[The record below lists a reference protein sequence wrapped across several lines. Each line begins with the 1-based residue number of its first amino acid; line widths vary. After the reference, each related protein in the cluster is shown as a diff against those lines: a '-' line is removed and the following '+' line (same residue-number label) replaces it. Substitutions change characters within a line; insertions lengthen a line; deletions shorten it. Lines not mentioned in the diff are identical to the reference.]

1 MFASGVRFCWSFH
14 LPLQLQMLLC
24 VAIVISVS
32 PSCVSVTPSRVN
44 SSSLSRQARALAMA
58 VIEVVNSQGFTRDS
72 PLLLSYDDEAVG
84 VRFETA
90 AASCLFFAFKRKI
103 E

>member
-32 PSCVSVTPSRVN
+32 PSCVSVTPSRVS

-84 VRFETA
+84 VRFERA
-90 AASCLFFAFKRKI
+90 LRVAFFFCF
-103 E
+103 